1 MKDDQIS
8 TGDKYLLSLL
18 LLIILFFVLLRF
30 INLDAD
36 FPQGIT
42 TSAALYTDEGWYSNA
57 AINYIISGNWYIPG
71 HPNLVVNQ
79 PVGQIIQAIMFSI
92 LGMSLSTARL
102 TIVLFF
108 IFLIIFTCLLL

>member
-1 MKDDQIS
+1 MNDDQIS

-18 LLIILFFVLLRF
+18 LLIIYLFVLLRF

-57 AINYIISGNWYIPG
+57 AIYYIVTGNWYNPG
-71 HPNLVVNQ
+71 DPNLIVNQ
-79 PVGQIIQAIMFSI
+79 PVGQIIQAVMFSS

-102 TIVLFF
+102 TIV
-108 IFLIIFTCLLL
+108 IFS

>member
-57 AINYIISGNWYIPG
+57 AIIISFQEIGTFLVIP
-71 HPNLVVNQ
+71 
-79 PVGQIIQAIMFSI
+79 
-92 LGMSLSTARL
+92 T
-102 TIVLFF
+102 
-108 IFLIIFTCLLL
+108 